1 MNDNILKST
10 DEVARTI
17 RARRT
22 IHNFQPGRL
31 PPREHII
38 EAINHAM
45 WAPNHHLTEPWR
57 FYLLGEE
64 TKERICVLN
73 AEILQQAR
81 GEEAARIKLQRW
93 REIPGWVLMTCN
105 ESKNRIRAMEDYAA
119 CCCAAQNFML
129 YLWSLEIGVKWSTG
143 GVIRNRGF
151 YDIVGMDP
159 EQESVVGLFWY
170 GYAQD
175 IPQSTRKRNEDNIIE
190 LP

>member
-1 MNDNILKST
+1 MNT
-10 DEVARTI
+10 EVARII
-17 RARRT
+17 RDRRT
-22 IHNFQPGRL
+22 IHNFQPDRL

-38 EAINHAM
+38 AAISHAM
-45 WAPNHHLTEPWR
+45 WAPNHHITEPWR
-57 FYLLGEE
+57 FYLIGEQ

-81 GEEAARIKLQRW
+81 GAEAARIKLQRW
-93 REIPGWVLMTCN
+93 REIPGWMLLTCS

-129 YLWSLEIGVKWSTG
+129 YLWSLDIGVKWSTG
-143 GVIRNRGF
+143 GLIRNPDF
-151 YDIVGMDP
+151 YQIVGMDP
-159 EQESVVGLFWY
+159 QQETPIGLFWY

-175 IPQSTRKRNEDNIIE
+175 IPQTTRKPHEEKLVE